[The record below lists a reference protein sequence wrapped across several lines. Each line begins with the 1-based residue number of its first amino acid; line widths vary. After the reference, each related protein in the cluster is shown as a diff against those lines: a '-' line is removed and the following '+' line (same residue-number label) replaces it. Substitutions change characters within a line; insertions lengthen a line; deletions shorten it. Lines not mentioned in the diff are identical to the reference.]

1 MFHLID
7 MMQGCVWVRDS
18 GRWPLTTVLTT
29 LTRIHALL
37 PTSIVKMFIDL
48 PKAQSFTVQF
58 IINDQLSSPIKSNGQ
73 HVAGKKYNPLMDIL
87 TFSWCK
93 YVSLYNLFL
102 FAIKRKLKGLMVN
115 ISFIIYK
122 TNNHLLPHSMESKT
136 IHDMHMYTDCNVRSW
151 LLAIHLQI

>member
-1 MFHLID
+1 
-7 MMQGCVWVRDS
+7 
-18 GRWPLTTVLTT
+18 
-29 LTRIHALL
+29 
-37 PTSIVKMFIDL
+37 
-48 PKAQSFTVQF
+48 
-58 IINDQLSSPIKSNGQ
+58 
-73 HVAGKKYNPLMDIL
+73 MDIL

-136 IHDMHMYTDCNVRSW
+136 IHDMYMYTDCNVRSW
-151 LLAIHLQI
+151 LIAIHLQT